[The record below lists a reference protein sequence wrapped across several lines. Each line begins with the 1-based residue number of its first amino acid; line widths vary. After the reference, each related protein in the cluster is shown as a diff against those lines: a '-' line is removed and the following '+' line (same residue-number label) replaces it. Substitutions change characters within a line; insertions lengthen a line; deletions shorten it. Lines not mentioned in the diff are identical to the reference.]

1 MMMFASIQLSQRAD
15 RSLFP
20 ERLELRR
27 VACFS
32 RHRYTLDRNVMFEV
46 LSSDKRVSSGSKVM
60 VIDFDLVTNLDSING
75 EVSGLLK
82 TNGQMGLW
90 ICRNL

>member
-1 MMMFASIQLSQRAD
+1 
-15 RSLFP
+15 
-20 ERLELRR
+20 
-27 VACFS
+27 
-32 RHRYTLDRNVMFEV
+32 MFEV
-46 LSSDKRVSSGSKVM
+46 LSSDKTVSSGSKVM